1 MELSSPDSIV
11 RRLYEAIS
19 FGRGEAPNWSATLA
33 LFFAGARLV
42 TPRMPL
48 VEGVYS
54 KNVEEWMADFQAYI
68 ERYSVG
74 EFMEIEIASEVRV
87 FRDIAHVFS
96 AYESRRSKED
106 PEPLAR
112 GLNSFQLVKSNGR
125 WWIVNV
131 LWDLETTGV
140 YLPEGF
146 LPAEAD

>member
-1 MELSSPDSIV
+1 
-11 RRLYEAIS
+11 
-19 FGRGEAPNWSATLA
+19 
-33 LFFAGARLV
+33 
-42 TPRMPL
+42 
-48 VEGVYS
+48 
-54 KNVEEWMADFQAYI
+54 
-68 ERYSVG
+68 
-74 EFMEIEIASEVRV
+74 V